1 MKSMKK
7 AGIVGLM
14 LALVGLVV
22 SCAGNTAWVQ
32 YREGLQKGYTNLQYS
47 EYQPAIQQLL
57 SASQGDPTQAIP
69 LALAGQ
75 AAYQMG
81 NYSQAS
87 QYLAQAESLVKGPD
101 AAYII
106 IKGYQALIA
115 FRENRQQDGMAA
127 LGEYLRVYYFNNP
140 DSTYYD
146 LERMYKSGNIVFP
159 TAEGWINNQ
168 LSRYEG
174 QLQQWGWTW
183 R

>member
-81 NYSQAS
+81 N
-87 QYLAQAESLVKGPD
+87 
-101 AAYII
+101 
-106 IKGYQALIA
+106 
-115 FRENRQQDGMAA
+115 
-127 LGEYLRVYYFNNP
+127 
-140 DSTYYD
+140 
-146 LERMYKSGNIVFP
+146 
-159 TAEGWINNQ
+159 
-168 LSRYEG
+168 
-174 QLQQWGWTW
+174 
-183 R
+183 